1 VSFTAVAWASV
12 PLAGLGVI
20 LVCLLAVRRVALA
33 REERRRLEAEQ
44 RLRPLALTLLD
55 GATPSRELSR
65 ADAET
70 LAALL
75 GRFARS
81 LSGEARAHVAAF
93 FEEHGFVARS
103 LAELERRQG
112 WRRAQ
117 AAFTLGDMASPR
129 AVEPLIAALAD
140 NDSDVRAVAARS
152 LGRLGDVDAVEPLV
166 YALVQGRVPRA
177 VAGQALLSLGQSS
190 LPRLRQLVRAA
201 EPEVRAVAVELIG
214 LLGDAGEGPLLI
226 GRICDS
232 SAEVRAKTCRALGR
246 LGASEAAREL
256 RTTLVDRVPFVRAT
270 AAHALGSLG
279 DRTAA
284 PSLLRQAQY
293 DSFDPAQAAARALA
307 KVDPAS
313 LWAAARQ
320 PGGAGAHVAEAAD
333 LTAVNL

>member
-1 VSFTAVAWASV
+1 VSFGAVAWASV
-12 PLAGLGVI
+12 PLAGLG
-20 LVCLLAVRRVALA
+20 LLFVCTLALRRVALA
-33 REERRRLEAEQ
+33 REERRSLEAEE
-44 RLRPLALTLLD
+44 RLRPLALRLLD
-55 GATPSRELSR
+55 GATPNRKLSHG
-65 ADAET
+65 DAER

-75 GRFARS
+75 GRLARN

-93 FEEHGFVARS
+93 FEAHGFVARS
-103 LAELERRQG
+103 LADLHRRQG

-117 AAFTLGDMASPR
+117 AAFLLGDMGSPQ

-140 NDSDVRAVAARS
+140 DDHEVRAVAARS
-152 LGRLGDVDAVEPLV
+152 LGRLGDVAAVEPLV

-177 VAGQALLSLGQSS
+177 VAGQSLLSLGQSS
-190 LPRLRQLVRAA
+190 LPRLRPLVHAP
-201 EPEVRAVAVELIG
+201 ESEVRAVAVELIG
-214 LLGDAGEGPLLI
+214 LLGDAGEGPFLI
-226 GRICDS
+226 DRICDS

-256 RTTLVDRVPFVRAT
+256 RTALVDRVPFVRAT
-270 AAHALGSLG
+270 AAHALGALG
-279 DRTAA
+279 DRSAA
-284 PSLLRQAQY
+284 PSLLRQARY

-320 PGGAGAHVAEAAD
+320 SGGAGPHVAEAAD